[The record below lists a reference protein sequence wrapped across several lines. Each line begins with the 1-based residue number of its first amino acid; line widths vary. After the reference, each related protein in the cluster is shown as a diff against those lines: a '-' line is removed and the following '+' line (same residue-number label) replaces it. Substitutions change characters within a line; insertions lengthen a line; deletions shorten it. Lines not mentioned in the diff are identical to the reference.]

1 MMNNL
6 YQELNKNNLFA
17 QFEQFRKGF
26 TGNPREEVQKLLDS
40 GRMDQ
45 QTFNRLSQIATQ
57 LQSMLK

>member
-1 MMNNL
+1 MNNL
-6 YQELNKNNLFA
+6 YQELNKNNLVA